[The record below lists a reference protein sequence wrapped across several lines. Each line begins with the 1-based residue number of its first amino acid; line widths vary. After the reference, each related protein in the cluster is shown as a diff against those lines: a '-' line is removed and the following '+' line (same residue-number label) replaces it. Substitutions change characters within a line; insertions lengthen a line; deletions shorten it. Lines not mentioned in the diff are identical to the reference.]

1 MQMRQV
7 QLCERDGQR
16 ESTSVKYTVNVMY
29 KEREIACVKYSSTNV
44 MYKERECMRQ
54 VHLCERDVQR
64 QRERVHASSTG
75 L

>member
-1 MQMRQV
+1 MRQVQLCELDGQIRDCMRQV

-29 KEREIACVKYSSTNV
+29 KRERD
-44 MYKERECMRQ
+44 CMRQ
-54 VHLCERDVQR
+54 VQLYERDV
-64 QRERVHASSTG
+64 QRERVHASSTP